1 MHRCIERSK
10 HMATKKQNQESTDLE
25 LDLEN
30 YVNEVETKTDSDKG
44 KKSSV
49 KNTESKDTE
58 SPYVAED
65 DVDVRKANIEKLRN
79 QMLQGKGATS
89 VSYDSNHRM
98 IVDEDNTYANNTN
111 GFININISD
120 LPSRGKFYP
129 LGFEVRIKSASVA
142 DIREWS
148 MVVEDDLAQ
157 TDAALN
163 KILKSCVQVYVNGNK
178 VSWKNILDV
187 DRFYIVM
194 SIRDLTFPGDS
205 NPLMIQIDED
215 LKIPVSKDA
224 VDFITLPE
232 ELARFYDE
240 NERCYVINT
249 EKNTFKL
256 SLPTIGLASWL
267 KTYTM
272 TKIQKK
278 EPFSTDFVSIAP
290 YLRFDYRMLEANEK
304 VFETAVK
311 KYKDFDL
318 LDISA
323 LAEFKNLISESVNL
337 TFRYVDGAGAE
348 VTVPFSFLGG
358 FKNFFVLQ
366 NTLSKLS

>member
-1 MHRCIERSK
+1 
-10 HMATKKQNQESTDLE
+10 MATKKQNQESTDLE

-44 KKSSV
+44 KKSAV
-49 KNTESKDTE
+49 KETESKDTE

-163 KILKSCVQVYVNGNK
+163 KILKSCVQVYVNGLK

-194 SIRDLTFPGDS
+194 SIRDLTFPDDS

-232 ELARFYDE
+232 ELDRFYDE
-240 NERCYVINT
+240 NERCYIINT
-249 EKNTFKL
+249 QKNTFKL